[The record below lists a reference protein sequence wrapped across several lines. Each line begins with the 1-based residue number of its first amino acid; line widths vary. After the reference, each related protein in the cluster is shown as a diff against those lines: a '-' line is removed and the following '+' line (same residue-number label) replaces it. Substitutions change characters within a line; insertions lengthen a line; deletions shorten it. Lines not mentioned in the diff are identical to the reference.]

1 MKINKKWTDRHSFR
15 RNTGIVNSTIT
26 NTQYKDTD
34 DPNTAESNIETYLES
49 NVNTPSNISQK
60 SSPEFT
66 IDISTS
72 NRIIETS
79 IPSDTRTHDT
89 QPKWIFSKKR
99 LNSKIVVFPVSIT
112 KFLSDIQNTEHE
124 NSRIEVLTKDI
135 TFLQNELKSKVT
147 IIELSN
153 YFKHRRFYEVLIPPN
168 PQNLSI
174 NRKSKPTTT
183 ATASGPL
190 STPSPTPAT
199 TSAKPN
205 TAHTC
210 NSLEKTV

>member
-1 MKINKKWTDRHSFR
+1 MILN
-15 RNTGIVNSTIT
+15 
-26 NTQYKDTD
+26 
-34 DPNTAESNIETYLES
+34 PNEY
-49 NVNTPSNISQK
+49 SQ
-60 SSPEFT
+60 
-66 IDISTS
+66 
-72 NRIIETS
+72 
-79 IPSDTRTHDT
+79 
-89 QPKWIFSKKR
+89 KKR

-199 TSAKPN
+199 ISTKPN